1 MESKR
6 SPRQN
11 RISTSK
17 HSHSRPTINH
27 QSPSANKGSV
37 TTSKKPAAAPPSS
50 SKPSA
55 PFINRATIDK
65 RNATNKNA
73 IKVVTEKNKGRKQI
87 PPAPPAAPLPSTSHH
102 HSSTIPHAAPLQSMK
117 RPQETKTLQ
126 QDNKKWSQEEEE
138 EEEEEHPLLQSIH
151 HKDRGSSISP
161 DFSQIINEGLTSE
174 EEDEEE
180 EEGRDCVPHTS
191 NDTSIAESDCFI
203 IDVKAVDVSAVTIQ
217 EEEEE
222 EEEEGE
228 EGEEGEGGS
237 TSDSD
242 LSQKA
247 DEIVSQVLQSA
258 SEQVLDNKT
267 RTTIRLILHYCQ
279 LAYLSISVPYVYI

>member
-1 MESKR
+1 M
-6 SPRQN
+6 
-11 RISTSK
+11 
-17 HSHSRPTINH
+17 
-27 QSPSANKGSV
+27 NKGSV
-37 TTSKKPAAAPPSS
+37 TNSKKPAAAPPPS

-65 RNATNKNA
+65 RNATNKNTSNT
-73 IKVVTEKNKGRKQI
+73 IKIVTEKNKGRKQI
-87 PPAPPAAPLPSTSHH
+87 PPPPPPAALPSTSHH
-102 HSSTIPHAAPLQSMK
+102 HSSTVAHAPPLQSMK
-117 RPQETKTLQ
+117 RPQEMKTLQ
-126 QDNKKWSQEEEE
+126 QDNKKWSQQKEEEE

-151 HKDRGSSISP
+151 HNDKDRGSSISP

-180 EEGRDCVPHTS
+180 EEGRDYVPHTS
-191 NDTSIAESDCFI
+191 NDASIAESDCFI
-203 IDVKAVDVSAVTIQ
+203 IDIKAVDVSAVTIQ
-217 EEEEE
+217 EEEGELEE
-222 EEEEGE
+222 GEEEEGE
-228 EGEEGEGGS
+228 EEEGEGGS

-267 RTTIRLILHYCQ
+267 RTTIRLILYYYQ